1 MCTWSSAVP
10 RFNLEPGKHTVAV
23 KGARVVNNYGKQL
36 NLGDDAFFEIDPPKL
51 KRHTE
56 ILNWYHSVPYDSIK
70 NINGR

>member
-56 ILNWYHSVPYDSIK
+56 ILSWYHNVPYENIK